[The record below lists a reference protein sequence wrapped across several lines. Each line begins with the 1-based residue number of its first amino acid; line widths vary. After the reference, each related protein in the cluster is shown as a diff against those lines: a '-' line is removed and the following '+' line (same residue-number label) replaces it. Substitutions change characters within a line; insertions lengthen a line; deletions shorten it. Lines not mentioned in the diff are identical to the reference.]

1 MKTIRKFLFIVIF
14 TLTAGNLFSQK
25 ATTQE
30 LRKPSEG
37 KSLVYIAKTG
47 AGFLINFR
55 IYDGDKFLGALNG
68 FKYMVYECEPGKH
81 LFWAASENRDY
92 IEAEL
97 EPNGVY
103 FLNAEGQMG
112 VFVAGVN
119 FKPLNPN
126 EFKDKRTAYQII
138 KHLTEQKEFKT
149 DVDKSENIKL
159 GMEKYEELK
168 NRESSKIRVLE
179 PSWKFENANKPQ
191 REKK

>member
-1 MKTIRKFLFIVIF
+1 
-14 TLTAGNLFSQK
+14 
-25 ATTQE
+25 
-30 LRKPSEG
+30 
-37 KSLVYIAKTG
+37 
-47 AGFLINFR
+47 
-55 IYDGDKFLGALNG
+55 
-68 FKYMVYECEPGKH
+68 MVYECEPGKH

-112 VFVAGVN
+112 VFVTGVN